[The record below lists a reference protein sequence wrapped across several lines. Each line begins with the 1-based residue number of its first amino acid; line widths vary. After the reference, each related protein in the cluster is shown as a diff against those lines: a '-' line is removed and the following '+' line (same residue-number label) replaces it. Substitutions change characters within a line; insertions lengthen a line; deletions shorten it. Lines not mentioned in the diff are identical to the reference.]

1 VALKSGSKRNRA
13 SSQPAR
19 VSKASPAGILTGVI
33 GGETQALLSE
43 SGALAV
49 MRTPNGLLRPLGLMC
64 ETVNLCNSDCVF
76 CPYSLQTRSFGTM
89 APELFVEVCRQY
101 DAMGGGPMSLTPVV
115 GDVLLDKELPSRL
128 EALRQYRHAIHASI
142 TTNLYGLDR
151 HSDEV
156 VSQML
161 ETFVRLH
168 VSVYGL
174 TAEENAAITQRSHF
188 NKFAVQARRF
198 ARLWERSSQH
208 CSIWVSF
215 RNLHQ
220 HSTEELRSYVGEH
233 FGHEEWFV
241 GSETRYANWG
251 GRMSGTLPGDAR
263 WLPASEN
270 RKPCML
276 LTTALQVYWDGRVS
290 ACSCCDY
297 DAGKDLALG
306 SVCEQTLTE
315 IYNSAANRQIWANQE
330 AGKMQNIC
338 HHCTFYI
345 PLTRIL
351 EQPPIG
357 QGWFDF
363 NGG

>member
-1 VALKSGSKRNRA
+1 
-13 SSQPAR
+13 
-19 VSKASPAGILTGVI
+19 
-33 GGETQALLSE
+33 
-43 SGALAV
+43 
-49 MRTPNGLLRPLGLMC
+49 MC

-76 CPYSLQTRSFGTM
+76 CPYSLQTRKFGTM
-89 APELFVEVCRQY
+89 EPELFCEVCRQY
-101 DAMGGGPMSLTPVV
+101 AAMGGGPMSLTPVV

-128 EALRQYRHAIHASI
+128 LVLRQYRHAIQPSI

-156 VSQML
+156 VSDML
-161 ETFVRLH
+161 ESFVRLH

-174 TAEENAAITQRSHF
+174 TAEENADITRRSNF
-188 NKFAVQARRF
+188 NKFAVQARRL
-198 ARLWERSSQH
+198 AGLWEASSRR
-208 CSIWVSF
+208 CSIWISF
-215 RNLHQ
+215 RNLHK
-220 HSTEELRSYVGEH
+220 HPEGDLRAYVSEH

-241 GSETRYANWG
+241 GAETRYANWG
-251 GRMSGTLPGDAR
+251 GRMSGTLPGDAL
-263 WLPASEN
+263 WLPASDN

-306 SVCEQTLTE
+306 SVSEQTLTE
-315 IYNSAANRQIWANQE
+315 IYNSAANRQVWADQE

-338 HHCTFYI
+338 SHCTFYV
-345 PLTRIL
+345 PLTRL
-351 EQPPIG
+351 SQQPPLG
-357 QGWFDF
+357 QAWFDF